1 MNKNGL
7 ATAVIVGWVLAVL
20 FAVSYVAI
28 TSYYQESP
36 TSEQEASDPKGGV
49 PGEVSA
55 HARAA
60 NSDALARAKAALA
73 QIAHAEALMQRWDT
87 KAEPLLTN
95 DTGRAIAA
103 SPDLIKDV
111 RRAWAT
117 KPPAADFAAARANI
131 EGFIA
136 PITRALGNPRNTTT
150 PLKETL
156 TLFDAEKGRADK
168 VANSYTT
175 ALQEIDGILAR
186 VAALHLTPSATTL
199 RDAMEQQ
206 RIEQGAVAAIKRDGA
221 EEEKRLRVESR
232 AYQEL
237 IARDPV
243 HKR

>member
-1 MNKNGL
+1 MKSGL
-7 ATAVIVGWVLAVL
+7 WTAIIVGWVVAVL
-20 FAVSYVAI
+20 FGLGYVAR
-28 TSYYQESP
+28 TYQQSP
-36 TSEQEASDPKGGV
+36 TIDQEARDPKGGV
-49 PGEVSA
+49 PGEGPA

-60 NSDALARAKAALA
+60 NADALARANAALEQMA
-73 QIAHAEALMQRWDT
+73 RAEALMQRWDT
-87 KAEPLLTN
+87 TAEPLLTS

-103 SPDLIKDV
+103 SPDLIKDA

-117 KPPAADFAAARANI
+117 KPPMADFAAARANI

-136 PITRALGNPRNTTT
+136 PLTRARDNPGNTDT

-156 TLFDAEKGRADK
+156 TLFAAEKGRAEK
-168 VANSYTT
+168 LANSYTT

-199 RDAMEQQ
+199 REAMEQQ

-221 EEEKRLRVESR
+221 EEEKRLRVESE
-232 AYQEL
+232 AYQKL